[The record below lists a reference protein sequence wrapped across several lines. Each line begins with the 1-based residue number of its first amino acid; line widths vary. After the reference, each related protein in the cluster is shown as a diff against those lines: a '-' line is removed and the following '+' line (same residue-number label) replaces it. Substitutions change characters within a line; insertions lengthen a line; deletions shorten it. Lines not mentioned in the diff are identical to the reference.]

1 MEKKKITQRP
11 GKKNSYPLMSEK
23 RETQDISS
31 NKISRNIP
39 CMGSAIDNAA
49 EDCAWKAAET
59 GELSSQTI
67 SSNKVGEKLW
77 YLDLF

>member
-1 MEKKKITQRP
+1 
-11 GKKNSYPLMSEK
+11 MSEK

-39 CMGSAIDNAA
+39 CMGTAIDNAA

-67 SSNKVGEKLW
+67 SSKKVGEKIMIFGFILVILSGFFLSIVW
-77 YLDLF
+77 